1 MIKNIDWKNQIMKE
15 NYREYCRNSEDGEGD
30 VMSFQEYVEREFDN
44 DPCFLSWMYDEVLGG
59 EFPDSETISEDLH
72 ELINY

>member
-1 MIKNIDWKNQIMKE
+1 
-15 NYREYCRNSEDGEGD
+15 
-30 VMSFQEYVEREFDN
+30 MSFQEYIEREFDN
-44 DPCFLSWMYDEVLGG
+44 DPYFLSWMYDEVLGG